1 VRVQAALTSTAQA
14 FQIKYHGGKRSVYCD
29 HCKSPASNS
38 IVSHLKKKHPQVW
51 RSYVKTFAELREQ
64 GYSYKKIMW
73 HFGRAFSWTVI
84 ERALVEEGIPPAP
97 AKRKK
102 DLPLQPRSFREES
115 TTLWSFEN
123 RGSWAVHD
131 AVYRGNWAPE
141 VPRNL
146 ILRYSKRGDWV
157 LDPFIG
163 GGTTA
168 IECALL
174 GRKSIGYDISPGAI
188 ALTRNK
194 VRALKRRALKEKE
207 AAPARRVRDSVVRV
221 FLGDARAMKRVPDSS
236 VQLVCA
242 HPPYLNIIGY
252 TRRNP
257 ADLSTISDVDR
268 YIREMRKIALEVFRC
283 LKPGGTFCVLI
294 GDVRRNGTVIPLG
307 LRVLNALLDT
317 FDLQEII
324 LKKQNRCQTTPFWK
338 NHRFLQIQHEYLFVL
353 RKPHPQ
359 ELLAGD

>member
-1 VRVQAALTSTAQA
+1 VQAATTSAAQA
-14 FQIKYHGGKRSVYCD
+14 FQIKYHGGKRFVYCD

-38 IVSHLKKKHPQVW
+38 IVTHLKKKHPHVW
-51 RSYVKTFAELREQ
+51 RRYVEVFAELREQ

-97 AKRKK
+97 AKKRN
-102 DLPLQPRSFREES
+102 LPLHPASFHEE
-115 TTLWSFEN
+115 TTTFWSFES

-146 ILRYSKRGDWV
+146 ILKYSKKGDWV

-168 IECALL
+168 IECLLL
-174 GRKSIGYDISPGAI
+174 GRKCIGYDVSGGAV

-194 VRALKRRALKEKE
+194 IHALKRRARGEEKHR
-207 AAPARRVRDSVVRV
+207 ALAKAVRSGVLR
-221 FLGDARAMKRVPDSS
+221 LLRGDARNMKQVPTSS

-242 HPPYLNIIGY
+242 HPPYLDIIGY
-252 TRRNP
+252 TRRDP
-257 ADLSTISDVDR
+257 ADLSTISDPDR
-268 YIREMRKIALEVFRC
+268 YVREMRKIALEVFRC
-283 LKPGGTFCVLI
+283 LKAGGTFCVLI
-294 GDVRRNGTVIPLG
+294 GDVRRNGSVIPLG
-307 LRVLNALLDT
+307 LKVLNALLDT
-317 FDLQEII
+317 FDLKEIV
-324 LKKQNRCQTTPFWK
+324 LKKQNRCQTGPFWK
-338 NHRFLQIQHEYLFVL
+338 KHRFLQIQHEYLFVL
-353 RKPHPQ
+353 RKPFPQ
-359 ELLAGD
+359 ELTGD

>member
-1 VRVQAALTSTAQA
+1 VRVQAATRSAQA
-14 FQIKYHGGKRSVYCD
+14 FQIKYHNGKRFVYCE
-29 HCKSPASNS
+29 HCKSPAPIS
-38 IVSHLKKKHPQVW
+38 IVTHLKKKHPGVW
-51 RSYVKTFAELREQ
+51 RTFVQTFAELREQ

-97 AKRKK
+97 AKKRN
-102 DLPLQPRSFREES
+102 LPLQPSSFREE
-115 TTLWSFEN
+115 TTTFWSFEN

-146 ILRYSKRGDWV
+146 ILKYSKKGDWV
-157 LDPFIG
+157 LDPFVG

-168 IECALL
+168 IEGLL
-174 GRKSIGYDISPGAI
+174 LRRKCVGYDISAGAV

-194 VRALKRRALKEKE
+194 IRALKRRARGEEKHR
-207 AAPARRVRDSVVRV
+207 ALATAVQGGVLRLFR
-221 FLGDARAMKRVPDSS
+221 GDARNMKQVPTSS

-242 HPPYLNIIGY
+242 HPPYLDIIGY
-252 TRRNP
+252 TRRDP
-257 ADLSTISDVDR
+257 ADLSTISDPNR
-268 YIREMRKIALEVFRC
+268 YVREMRKIALEVFRC
-283 LKPGGTFCVLI
+283 LKPNGIFCVLI

-307 LRVLNALLDT
+307 MKVLNALLDT
-317 FDLQEII
+317 FDLQEIV

-338 NHRFLQIQHEYLFVL
+338 NRRFLQIQHEYLFVL
-353 RKPHPQ
+353 KKPALQ
-359 ELLAGD
+359 ELSPD